1 MDEGEETDEDSAE
14 QFCFPFK
21 SGRPPEPSST
31 QTSNE
36 APAESEAPAGN
47 DTPTDDDKEPDDL
60 RKDLRARTI
69 AAARTPGNEDNLT
82 LKVFIFSSSWCFNCL
97 HDCFFL
103 YECFMLFRYWIHYL
117 VRRLIFQGRS
127 SRQWIRQR

>member
-31 QTSNE
+31 QTS
-36 APAESEAPAGN
+36 G
-47 DTPTDDDKEPDDL
+47 DTPANGDKEPDEL
-60 RKDLRARTI
+60 RKDLRARTL

-82 LKVFIFSSSWCFNCL
+82 LKVFLIQFFKLVFCL
-97 HDCFFL
+97 RDCFFL
-103 YECFMLFRYWIHYL
+103 NECFIRFRYWIHYL
-117 VRRLIFQGRS
+117 VHRLTFQGRS
-127 SRQWIRQR
+127 